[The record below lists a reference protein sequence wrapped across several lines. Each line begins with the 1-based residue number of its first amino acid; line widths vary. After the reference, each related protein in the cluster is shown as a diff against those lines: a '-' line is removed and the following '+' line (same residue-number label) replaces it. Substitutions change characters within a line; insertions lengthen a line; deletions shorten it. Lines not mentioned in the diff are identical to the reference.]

1 MTLPGDFEIELY
13 RISKGEPIRWSG
25 LSSGEMERVQ
35 GYVIMGA
42 SAVMA
47 LVLAPDAL
55 VTLPELLKDIERS
68 DGVDVAVIGLA
79 LFGWI
84 GVAAALAVFWF
95 GWRTAKTAGRLVW
108 AVTSKRLIRM
118 IGGEADRAL
127 SWTKAD
133 IMKVERM
140 KLGETRAEGLVVTV
154 RGDRPRR
161 RRRNRTLLIS
171 GPLDLDAA
179 ERALAALED

>member
-1 MTLPGDFEIELY
+1 MTLPGDFEIDLY
-13 RISKGEPIRWSG
+13 RISNGEPIRWSG

-42 SAVMA
+42 SALMA
-47 LVLAPDAL
+47 FVFAPEAL
-55 VTLPELLKDIERS
+55 SNLPELIDNAKRGG
-68 DGVDVAVIGLA
+68 DGVAMIGLA
-79 LFGWI
+79 LIEWV

-95 GWRTAKTAGRLVW
+95 GWRTAKTAGRVVW

-118 IGGEADRAL
+118 IGGEADRAR

-133 IMKVERM
+133 IVKVERM
-140 KLGETRAEGLVVTV
+140 KLGETRADGLVVTV
-154 RGDRPRR
+154 RNRMRS
-161 RRRNRTLLIS
+161 RRRNRALLIS
-171 GPLDLDAA
+171 GPLDLDGA